1 MISNRQTT
9 DYVDGVSLR
18 HLLNVTEGP
27 LPVNRALAIACGVA
41 EGLAAAHALGM
52 VHRDIKPENILL
64 ALDTQGR
71 DVPKILDFGI
81 VATTKNSVTLSTLGL
96 KRIGGGRPGYFGR
109 FPGHHDRRGGRFG
122 LLTGPTRL
130 EGGPAPR
137 AAV

>member
-1 MISNRQTT
+1 MSPRGHRRST
-9 DYVDGVSLR
+9 VPWPS
-18 HLLNVTEGP
+18 P
-27 LPVNRALAIACGVA
+27 
-41 EGLAAAHALGM
+41 AAWPRGWKQRMHWVWCTATSS
-52 VHRDIKPENILL
+52 RRNILL
-64 ALDTQGR
+64 AFDTQGR